1 MKYVK
6 MLGLAAIVAAA
17 MMAIVGT
24 GTASATALCANG
36 TSDPC
41 TAKYPVGTEL
51 HAVLQAGTK
60 ATLKP
65 ETELVTTTCE
75 ESTVLSKLTGA
86 GSKTTTV
93 TATNTALTFG
103 KCNNTVKV
111 IAPGSLELHW
121 ISGTKNGNLTATGF
135 EVEVVASLV
144 KCVYA
149 GSITSGLTLTG
160 GVITPGNK
168 ATLDVVNAKVP
179 LKTGFE
185 ALCGKTGIWNGSYE
199 VTSPSPL
206 YVTES

>member
-17 MMAIVGT
+17 MMAIVGA
-24 GTASATALCANG
+24 GTASATVLCKTN
-36 TSDPC
+36 TTPC
-41 TAKYPVGTEL
+41 GSIYPAGTEL
-51 HAVLQAGTK
+51 HAVLESGTK

-65 ETELVTTTCE
+65 ETEIATTTCE
-75 ESTVLSKLTGA
+75 ESTVLADIEKA
-86 GSKTTTV
+86 GSKEETVKGPITT
-93 TATNTALTFG
+93 LTFG

-111 IAPGSLELHW
+111 LKPGTLELHW
-121 ISGTKNGNLTATGF
+121 IPGTMNGTLTASGF

-179 LKTGFE
+179 LKSGFE
-185 ALCGKTGIWNGSYE
+185 GLCGKNGIWNGVYE
-199 VTSPSPL
+199 VTSPAPL
-206 YVTES
+206 WVAEG